1 MTSTP
6 QTFYPLHS
14 APIESTT
21 GVPPWVDPA
30 LAPAAETIAPQQTPL
45 TNAPWKQTV
54 MGVRTLIVA
63 LVAVGCVGFVGWLA
77 KPEDAPLPPEVAQG
91 AFLALATIAGGV
103 SLRSGMGQ
111 LGRGWSG
118 PG

>member
-6 QTFYPLHS
+6 QTFYPPQS
-14 APIESTT
+14 APTESTT

-30 LAPAAETIAPQQTPL
+30 LALPDVAGPTTQVPTLHAPL
-45 TNAPWKQTV
+45 KQAV

-77 KPEDAPLPPEVAQG
+77 KPEGAPLPAEVAQG

-103 SLRSGMGQ
+103 SLRSGLGQ

>member
-6 QTFYPLHS
+6 QTFYPPQF

-21 GVPPWVDPA
+21 GVPPWVDPS
-30 LAPAAETIAPQQTPL
+30 LAPAAEPSVQQRRPIS
-45 TNAPWKQTV
+45 NAPWKQTV
-54 MGVRTLIVA
+54 MGMRTLIVA

-77 KPEDAPLPPEVAQG
+77 KPEGAPLPPEVAQG

-103 SLRSGMGQ
+103 SLRSGLGQ

>member
-1 MTSTP
+1 MNSTP
-6 QTFYPLHS
+6 QTFYPPQS

-21 GVPPWVDPA
+21 GVPPWVDPE
-30 LAPAAETIAPQQTPL
+30 LAPSVGVTSPRPTPS
-45 TNAPWKQTV
+45 TDAPWKQTV

-77 KPEDAPLPPEVAQG
+77 KPEGAPLPPEVAQG
-91 AFLALATIAGGV
+91 AFLALATIASGV
-103 SLRSGMGQ
+103 SLRSGLGQ

>member
-1 MTSTP
+1 MKSTS
-6 QTFYPLHS
+6 QTFYPPQS
-14 APIESTT
+14 APIESAT

-30 LAPAAETIAPQQTPL
+30 LAPSIKGTAPQSAATDV
-45 TNAPWKQTV
+45 PWKQAV

-63 LVAVGCVGFVGWLA
+63 LVTVGCVGFVGWLA
-77 KPEDAPLPPEVAQG
+77 KPEGAPLPPEVAQG

-103 SLRSGMGQ
+103 SLRSGLGQ
-111 LGRGWSG
+111 FGRGWSG